1 MFGISLLPIIPLRE
15 EPNSKSEMVSQL
27 LFGEKYK
34 VLHQQPSWVKIETI
48 DYHYIG
54 WINEKQ
60 VNIIDETE
68 WQNLVNPMVV
78 MDYPHLKINVNNLP
92 MFIAPGSKIYLKE
105 SFKISGFEFDFDCSK
120 VDLSLE
126 QIAKQYLNSPYL
138 WGGKSPWG
146 IDCSGFT
153 QMVFRQK
160 NIMLK
165 RDAYQQA
172 EQGEL
177 LVFLAEANLGD
188 LAFFD
193 NEDGKITHVGILL
206 NNETIIHASGKVR
219 IDQIDN
225 YGIMNSE
232 SKKYSHKL
240 RFIKRF
246 NFE

>member
-48 DYHYIG
+48 NDNYIG

-60 VNIIDETE
+60 INLIAEKE
-68 WQNLVNPMVV
+68 WNNLINPIVV
-78 MDYPHLKINVNNLP
+78 MEYPHLKILVNNVP
-92 MFIAPGSKIYLKE
+92 MYIATGSQIYSKE
-105 SFKISGFEFDFDCSK
+105 NFKISGFEFDFENQK
-120 VDLSLE
+120 IDLSLE

-138 WGGKSPWG
+138 WGGKTPWG
-146 IDCSGFT
+146 IDCSGYT
-153 QMVFRQK
+153 QMVFKQK
-160 NIMLK
+160 NVCIK
-165 RDAYQQA
+165 RDAFQQA
-172 EQGEL
+172 EQGEA
-177 LVFLAEANLGD
+177 VAFLAESKLGD

-225 YGIMNSE
+225 YGIMDAD